1 MSTRQKVESLEEKQR
16 NKPKVGDLISVP
28 FQGKYIKGI
37 VEKENEKSIQI
48 KNHENGLVNLPN
60 NEQIVKMFPGQKYD
74 FRELLVKN
82 KNGKTPLDKLN
93 AILSKTPVGNYKNL
107 QKGDRV
113 QLLTGGMTRNPIKVN
128 ALIKDENNPEQ
139 QNLISF
145 NIKLQLTRNASKGL
159 DVVSHKEL
167 KKPNIKVY
175 GVDLTADEQLRAK
188 DKGQTITI
196 ERTTKP
202 KDGLEPRPY
211 KSFVMFDKDLNNY
224 VTKPHSEII
233 ETRIKKALAKKEQK
247 KETPKKTT
255 TSTTKT
261 ISNAK
266 GITSKT
272 TVKEEK
278 HKKNKSRKI

>member
-202 KDGLEPRPY
+202 KDGLEPRSY

-247 KETPKKTT
+247 KETPKKQLLQQQ
-255 TSTTKT
+255 KQFQMQK
-261 ISNAK
+261 ALLLK
-266 GITSKT
+266 QQ
-272 TVKEEK
+272 
-278 HKKNKSRKI
+278 